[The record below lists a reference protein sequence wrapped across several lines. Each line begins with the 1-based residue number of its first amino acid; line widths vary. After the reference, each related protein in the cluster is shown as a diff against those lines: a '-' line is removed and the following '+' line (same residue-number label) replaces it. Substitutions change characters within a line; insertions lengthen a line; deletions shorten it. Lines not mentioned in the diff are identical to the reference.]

1 MSSRSI
7 AVKLR
12 DYQQEVFNKVIASK
26 EHTLVVS
33 PCGSGKSL
41 IMSELVNYFSSNGKR
56 VLFVVHRNNLL
67 DQFNN
72 HLKRYDNLNCDVLSP
87 LRALNSNNDYDI
99 IFIDET
105 HHATSKSFQ
114 NVFNK
119 FDTARRIGFT
129 ATPIRLSGER
139 LAKPI
144 NQFRS
149 APFDEVISTISINE
163 LIHRGYLSP
172 FDVKAG
178 DWTLYFDNRTIKTV
192 AGEFSSKSISEAFKT
207 DKLKELVQNFKELA
221 EDRKTIAYTSSI
233 KMAEQLAEEL
243 NNQGIVAKAFH
254 SKLSAQQVDDYIEQ
268 FKNNQIKVC
277 VNVDLFGE
285 GFDVPDCDCVLML
298 RPTKSLSLYIQQFMR
313 CMRIDPNNP
322 NKRALIID
330 FANNTKIHGGLLS
343 AELRIKMKQ
352 ENELLKFCPKCET
365 LNYAKAKICDNPD
378 CRFKFP
384 TGGGLAQKKQPEEI
398 QMAVEMSVVDYTIE
412 NELKSIAKLDTE
424 LIDDI
429 TTKFIHILAVG
440 ICAKD
445 DKKMKEKFK
454 LLTKTP
460 MFNHIKQVK
469 PNIEVINLFSEQ
481 IGGGVYTIEYFRE
494 RYQAYLEWKQEMERR
509 RKDELTK
516 LNTLARYYYR
526 QLARPEVPETKKA
539 EYREWL
545 KEYKAECI
553 KHFKKKS

>member
-1 MSSRSI
+1 MKSLRSI

-12 DYQQEVFNKVIASK
+12 DYQQEAFNKVIASS
-26 EHTLVVS
+26 EHTLVVL

-41 IMSELVNYFSSNGKR
+41 IMSELVNYFSNNGKK

-67 DQFNN
+67 DQFSN

-149 APFDEVISTISINE
+149 APFDKVINTITINE
-163 LIHRGYLSP
+163 LIQRGFLSP

-207 DKLKELVQNFKELA
+207 DKLKELVENFKELA

-254 SKLSAQQVDDYIEQ
+254 SKLSAQQVDEYIEQ

-343 AELRIKMKQ
+343 AELRMRMKQ
-352 ENELLKFCPKCET
+352 ENELLKFCPQCET

-384 TGGGLAQKKQPEEI
+384 AGGGLAQKKQPEEI
-398 QMAVEMSVVDYTIE
+398 KMAVEMSVVDYTIE
-412 NELKSIAKLDTE
+412 NELKSIAKLDTN

-445 DKKMKEKFK
+445 DKKMTEKLK
-454 LLTKTP
+454 TITKTP
-460 MFNHIKQVK
+460 LFNHIKQVE
-469 PNIEVINLFSEQ
+469 PNLEVINLFSEQ
-481 IGGGVYTIEYFRE
+481 IGGGQYDMDYFRNK
-494 RYQAYLEWKQEMERR
+494 YKAYLDWKREMVNK
-509 RKDELTK
+509 RKDELVK
-516 LNTLARYYYR
+516 LKTLAKYYNR
-526 QLARPEVPETKKA
+526 QLSLPYVEEAKKQ

-545 KEYKAECI
+545 LEYKQNV
-553 KHFKKKS
+553 KKYFK

>member
-1 MSSRSI
+1 MKSLRSI

-12 DYQQEVFNKVIASK
+12 DYQQEAFNKVIASN

-72 HLKRYDNLNCDVLSP
+72 HLKRYDNLMCDVLSP
-87 LRALNSNNDYDI
+87 LRALNSNKDYDV

-119 FDTARRIGFT
+119 FNKAQRIGFT

-149 APFDEVISTISINE
+149 APFDEVINTISINE

-207 DKLKELVQNFKELA
+207 DKLKELVENFKELA
-221 EDRKTIAYTSSI
+221 ENRKTIAYTSSI

-254 SKLSAQQVDDYIEQ
+254 SKLSAQQVDEYIEQ

-322 NKRALIID
+322 AKRALIID

-343 AELRIKMKQ
+343 AELRMKMKQ
-352 ENELLKFCPKCET
+352 ENELLKFCPQCET

-384 TGGGLAQKKQPEEI
+384 TGGLAQKQKPEEI
-398 QMAVEMSVVDYTIE
+398 RMAVEMSVVDYTVE
-412 NELKSIAKLDTE
+412 NELKSIARLDTN

-429 TTKFIHILAVG
+429 TTKFIHTLAVG
-440 ICAKD
+440 ECAKD
-445 DKKMKEKFK
+445 DKKMAEKLK
-454 LLTKTP
+454 RITKTP
-460 MFNHIKQVK
+460 IYNHINHTT
-469 PNIEVINLFSEQ
+469 PNLEMINLFAEQ
-481 IGGGVYTIEYFRE
+481 IGAGKYDIEYFRKL
-494 RYQAYLEWKQEMERR
+494 YAQFLKWKKELVAK
-509 RKDELTK
+509 RKNELVELK
-516 LNTLARYYYR
+516 TLAEYYNK
-526 QLARPEVPETKKA
+526 QLALPYVSEDKKQN
-539 EYREWL
+539 YREWL
-545 KEYKAECI
+545 LDY
-553 KHFKKKS
+553 KKKVNKYFK